1 MTLWTIQSI
10 EAWQVLKASRILSC
24 NNQLIEKEFFEAYVW
39 MAQQMEKRIPFPRP
53 GNALPLWAWY
63 QWDGERRKRPDL
75 RSSGH
80 LPRGERGV
88 RIEFQIRDDW
98 VLLSDFDLWHYVLNY
113 WYLPQSLADEELFE
127 MKLAEHGLSFYDTK
141 PLPDPTFHDAI
152 RQSWERIFD
161 LECEVDDFVYPK
173 EKKSIQATFWELRLE
188 DVRRVDKFIA
198 R

>member
-10 EAWQVLKASRILSC
+10 DAWKELQTSGILRC
-24 NNQLIEKEFFEAYVW
+24 YDRFVENEDYEAYKW
-39 MAQQMEKRIPFPRP
+39 MAKQMEKRIPVPRP
-53 GNALPLWAWY
+53 GNAMPLWAWF
-63 QWDGERRKRPDL
+63 QWEGEQQKRPDL
-75 RSSGH
+75 RSSSH
-80 LPRGERGV
+80 LPRGDRGV

-98 VLLSDFDLWHYVLNY
+98 IILSDFDLWHYVLNY

-141 PLPDPTFHDAI
+141 PLPDPIFHDAI

-161 LECEVDDFVYPK
+161 IEWEEKGITVPK
-173 EKKSIQATFWELRLE
+173 EQKSIQATFWELRLK
-188 DVRRVDKFIA
+188 DLRLVDEFVA